1 MVTRVV
7 SWAER
12 TIWWHVYP
20 LGFTGAEKA
29 ALAPGEPVR
38 HRLRQLEG
46 WLDYAVELGCSGLL
60 LGPIFAAETHGY
72 DTVDHFEVDPRLG
85 DQEDFDHLVAEAG
98 RRGMRTAL
106 DGVFNHVGRSFPAF
120 RAALAGGP
128 GSPAARW
135 FRRDPGSGEY
145 ATFEGHHQFV
155 ALDHEEPEVLDYV
168 AQVMTYW
175 LGRGAA
181 GWRLDAA
188 YAVPASFWSK
198 VLPRVRESHPGAWFL
213 GEMIHGDYAAYAS
226 DSGLDSVTQY
236 ELWKAIWSSL
246 NDRNFFELAWALD
259 RHNQVL
265 DGVMPQT
272 FTGNHDVTRLASQ
285 LTDERH
291 FGHALAVLL
300 TVGGIPSIYYG
311 DEQAFRGIKEQR
323 AGGDDEIR
331 PAFPASPAEL
341 LPDGWPVYRLYQ
353 RLIGF
358 RRRHPWLVRART
370 SVQHLTNEALAFRA
384 AADDTGILVLLN
396 AGDTCVPVPGRGGR
410 VRGGGDPR
418 PGRPARRSRPGARAQ
433 LGHPELVRAH
443 APAWVVAGP
452 PGAGKST
459 VAGLLLAALKPTP
472 ALLDKD
478 TMYGSFVA
486 AVLASAGRPP
496 GEREGPW
503 YDVHIKVHEYAGMTA
518 TARQIRAH
526 GCPVLLSGPFTGQ
539 IHDAQRWRSWV
550 AELGGGTVRLVWVR
564 SDEDTLRH
572 RLSARGLER
581 DAGKLAEFEEFGQSM
596 RLGTAP
602 AAPHVT
608 VDNRLAAA
616 ASLRDQVAAIA
627 GQA

>member
-1 MVTRVV
+1 MVTQVV

-46 WLDYAVELGCSGLL
+46 WLDYAIELGCSGLL

-98 RRGMRTAL
+98 RRGMRIVL

-120 RAALAGGP
+120 RAALAAGP
-128 GSPAARW
+128 GSSAARW

-145 ATFEGHHQFV
+145 ATFEGHPQLV

-175 LGRGAA
+175 LCRGSA

-291 FGHALAVLL
+291 LGHALAVLL

-311 DEQAFRGIKEQR
+311 DEQAFRGVKKER

-331 PAFPASPAEL
+331 PAFPPSPAEL
-341 LPDGWPVYRLYQ
+341 APEGWPVYRLHQ

-370 SVQHLTNEALAFRA
+370 SVQHLTNEAIAFRA
-384 AADDTGILVLLN
+384 AADDAGIAADDAGIAADDAGILVLLN
-396 AGDTCVPVPGRGGR
+396 AGDTSYRFPVDVAGFA
-410 VRGGGDPR
+410 VAET
-418 PGRPARRSRPGARAQ
+418 PAPGAR
-433 LGHPELVRAH
+433 
-443 APAWVVAGP
+443 PAD
-452 PGAGKST
+452 
-459 VAGLLLAALKPTP
+459 P
-472 ALLDKD
+472 AL
-478 TMYGSFVA
+478 V
-486 AVLASAGRPP
+486 P
-496 GEREGPW
+496 G
-503 YDVHIKVHEYAGMTA
+503 H
-518 TARQIRAH
+518 
-526 GCPVLLSGPFTGQ
+526 
-539 IHDAQRWRSWV
+539 SWV
-550 AELGGGTVRLVWVR
+550 I
-564 SDEDTLRH
+564 
-572 RLSARGLER
+572 LS
-581 DAGKLAEFEEFGQSM
+581 S
-596 RLGTAP
+596 
-602 AAPHVT
+602 
-608 VDNRLAAA
+608 
-616 ASLRDQVAAIA
+616 
-627 GQA
+627 